1 MAVTIDTADVT
12 TRERLAYWS
21 EAQTRM
27 FFSLDV
33 RAPEDRPFGGRAWEH
48 ELGPVRVRRIAADGH
63 GVRRTRRAIAA
74 DDPEQFELSLLLA
87 GTQELHQ
94 ADRDAVLG
102 PGDLVCM
109 DSSRPYRVSS
119 PHAFEML
126 VFAVP
131 KVLLRPHVDVVGART
146 ASAIP
151 ARAGLATLVAARRPA
166 RRREGDDRAA
176 PARPGPGARD
186 GRRSAFHLHALPAP
200 AVRAGGRHGLRV
212 DPDAAPRALPPR
224 PRGPRA
230 RPRDGARDR
239 QPLGPAQPRAL
250 QPALPRRL
258 RDVAQRCARACK
270 RSSLRWQTRGPLR
283 RTVVA

>member
-1 MAVTIDTADVT
+1 MAVTVDTAGVSS
-12 TRERLAYWS
+12 RERLAYWS
-21 EAQTRM
+21 QTRM
-27 FFSLDV
+27 FFALDV
-33 RAPEDRPFGGRAWEH
+33 RAREDRPFGGRAWEH

-87 GTQELHQ
+87 GSQELHQ

-119 PHAFEML
+119 PEAFEML

-151 ARAGLATLVAARRPA
+151 ARRRASRRPA
-166 RRREGDDRAA
+166 RRRQGDDRAA
-176 PARPGPGARD
+176 PARPGSQARD
-186 GRRSAFHLHALPAP
+186 GRRGALHLHPLPAP
-200 AVRAGGRHGLRV
+200 AVRAGGRDGLGV
-212 DPDAAPRALPPR
+212 DPHAAPRALPPG
-224 PRGPRA
+224 PRGSRA
-230 RPRDGARDR
+230 DPRDRPGDR
-239 QPLGPAQPRAL
+239 QPLGPAQPGAL
-250 QPALPRRL
+250 QPPLPRRL

-270 RSSLRWQTRGPLR
+270 RSSLTWQTRRPPR